1 MEFPSEEAL
10 MAIGTVQEFEGF
22 DTEIYDAVCQKV
34 NFPDDWPD
42 GLLYHAAGPA
52 ESGGMRITDQW
63 QSAEQF
69 QRFMETKIQPAVQEV
84 FSERGTEP
92 AGPPKT
98 TIFEIHSTAHTHA

>member
-1 MEFPSEEAL
+1 MEASV
-10 MAIGTVQEFEGF
+10 AIGAILEFDGF
-22 DTEIYDAVCQKV
+22 DPGIYDAVCEKV

-42 GLLYHAAGPA
+42 GLLYHAAGPT
-52 ESGGMRITDQW
+52 ESGAMRITDQW

-84 FSERGTEP
+84 LSERGTEL

-98 TIFEIHSTAHTHA
+98 TIFKIHRTAHTHA